1 MDLQNAQLRVPY
13 QLDRKGKRVRLKT
26 AAARRDVIVIDALGS
41 ALRRHRL
48 ASSFSTVDDPVF
60 ATSSGSAMSTRNAT
74 RALARTAKRAGLD
87 DVTAHALRHTFAS
100 MLIERGRDPVFV
112 ADQLGHTNPAITLRV
127 YAHLFRAAKQADDA
141 RDQLQAAYG
150 RLLR

>member
-1 MDLQNAQLRVPY
+1 M
-13 QLDRKGKRVRLKT
+13 
-26 AAARRDVIVIDALGS
+26 IVIDALAS
-41 ALRRHRL
+41 LLRRHRL
-48 ASSFSTVDDPVF
+48 ASPHSQAGDPVF
-60 ATSSGSAMSTRNAT
+60 STATGTAMSARNT
-74 RALARTAKRAGLD
+74 GRALTRISKRAGVE

-141 RDQLQAAYG
+141 RAQLQAAYG
-150 RLLR
+150 GLLS